1 MAMEMEI
8 QGECNIQ
15 TSPDLLPQGGSS
27 NMEMA
32 NGSLDLETGPWKS
45 YGSYPK
51 VGIPNS
57 RIIGGSWRVEGGGWM
72 VDPWRQV

>member
-15 TSPDLLPQGGSS
+15 HSASRGSS